1 MAWST
6 KGFRSLPLSILHS
19 FYEQRVSMAFLK
31 IQIVSIL
38 IKTIV
43 IMETFLK
50 LNVFSSFVPIPL
62 SNLLHA
68 ISEGFKIQ
76 VVPFGLHL
84 CFCAHGCC
92 FLVLSFCFHLSLE
105 LGGCFSFYLI
115 CQGYLLGWWVERRK
129 IHHGCLYMP

>member
-1 MAWST
+1 
-6 KGFRSLPLSILHS
+6 
-19 FYEQRVSMAFLK
+19 MAFLK

-68 ISEGFKIQ
+68 ISEGFKI
-76 VVPFGLHL
+76 
-84 CFCAHGCC
+84 
-92 FLVLSFCFHLSLE
+92 
-105 LGGCFSFYLI
+105 
-115 CQGYLLGWWVERRK
+115 
-129 IHHGCLYMP
+129 